1 MADFGL
7 RANMSRDERV
17 KQLLKKGNADA
28 KAMANNGKFKKV
40 QRTQPSMPKFKCM
53 DDGDASGG

>member
-53 DDGDASGG
+53 DESDASGG